1 MASSSSHHPTSP
13 PPLKRPCDTSTRPN
27 PLIGITI
34 IQYAFHFLEG
44 PAIVLHASTANRRW
58 RELATGEAVW
68 RVKFERE
75 GMREK
80 AGLFEVTVPGAD
92 GGGGGSSA
100 AAAEEEEAGRVG
112 LALYARVFVLKVSG
126 RAGRVSSL
134 HCRHGSRAH
143 HRRRAA
149 GVQDEG
155 RGLGCVA

>member
-1 MASSSSHHPTSP
+1 MASSSSHHSTSP

-58 RELATGEAVW
+58 RERATGEAVW

-80 AGLFEVTVPGAD
+80 AGPFEGAVPGA
-92 GGGGGSSA
+92 GGGGSSSGSSA
-100 AAAEEEEAGRVG
+100 AAEEAGRVD
-112 LALYARVFVLKVSG
+112 LAVYARVFVLKVSG

-134 HCRHGSRAH
+134 RCRHRSRAR
-143 HRRRAA
+143 HRHRTA

-155 RGLGCVA
+155 RG

>member
-1 MASSSSHHPTSP
+1 MASSSSYDPTSP

-80 AGLFEVTVPGAD
+80 AGLFEVPVPGA
-92 GGGGGSSA
+92 GGGGSSSSS
-100 AAAEEEEAGRVG
+100 AEEEAEVGRVN
-112 LALYARVFVLKVSG
+112 LAVYARVFALKVSG

-134 HCRHGSRAH
+134 RCRHRSRAR

-149 GVQDEG
+149 GVQDDG
-155 RGLGCVA
+155 RGLLGVA